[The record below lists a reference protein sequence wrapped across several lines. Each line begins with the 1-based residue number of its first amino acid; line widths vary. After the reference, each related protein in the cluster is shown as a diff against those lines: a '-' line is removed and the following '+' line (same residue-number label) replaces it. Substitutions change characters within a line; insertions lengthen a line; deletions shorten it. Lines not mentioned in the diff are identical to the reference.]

1 MVRIGWDLQGLSPGA
16 TWKTWVSAPT
26 VMASFPLNQNLGFP
40 VHAYIADTLTQ
51 MSGKLWSD
59 QVLAVNN
66 GKSLAAENRRSH
78 VLQLKQAGE
87 TETAIAEL
95 VGVSKTQ
102 VHNDIHR
109 RLSEVRRDD
118 KEAVQQEYNLQR
130 SRYERLLLRWW
141 SQATGPDDERAAK
154 ATQMVLDIL
163 RRLDTIGGLIPEKPL
178 IQLQQQNVMVGGV
191 TFADLLR
198 EAMDGAGQIVEGER
212 VDMGTDLAVGQEERT
227 DD

>member
-1 MVRIGWDLQGLSPGA
+1 MGVN
-16 TWKTWVSAPT
+16 T
-26 VMASFPLNQNLGFP
+26 
-40 VHAYIADTLTQ
+40 
-51 MSGKLWSD
+51 GK
-59 QVLAVNN
+59 A
-66 GKSLAAENRRSH
+66 LAAENRRSQ
-78 VLQLKQAGE
+78 VLQMKMAGA
-87 TETAIAEL
+87 TEVAIAEQ

-109 RLSEVRRDD
+109 RLAEVRRDD

-178 IQLQQQNVMVGGV
+178 IQLQQQNVMGGGV

-227 DD
+227 DG

>member
-1 MVRIGWDLQGLSPGA
+1 MALQNGNKIIAEQRRQQVIQMKMAGA
-16 TWKTWVSAPT
+16 TEQA
-26 VMASFPLNQNLGFP
+26 
-40 VHAYIADTLTQ
+40 IAD
-51 MSGKLWSD
+51 
-59 QVLAVNN
+59 
-66 GKSLAAENRRSH
+66 
-78 VLQLKQAGE
+78 QL
-87 TETAIAEL
+87 
-95 VGVSKTQ
+95 GVSRAQ
-102 VHNDIHR
+102 VWNDVKR
-109 RLSEVRRDD
+109 RLAEVRRDD

-141 SQATGPDDERAAK
+141 SHATGPDDERAAK

-212 VDMGTDLAVGQEERT
+212 VDMGTELAV
-227 DD
+227 DN

>member
-1 MVRIGWDLQGLSPGA
+1 MALQNGNKIIAEQRRQQVIQMKMAGA
-16 TWKTWVSAPT
+16 TEQA
-26 VMASFPLNQNLGFP
+26 
-40 VHAYIADTLTQ
+40 IAD
-51 MSGKLWSD
+51 
-59 QVLAVNN
+59 
-66 GKSLAAENRRSH
+66 
-78 VLQLKQAGE
+78 QL
-87 TETAIAEL
+87 
-95 VGVSKTQ
+95 GVSRAQ
-102 VHNDIHR
+102 VWNDVKR
-109 RLSEVRRDD
+109 RLAEVRRDD

-198 EAMDGAGQIVEGER
+198 EAMDGAGQIVEAEC
-212 VDMGTDLAVGQEERT
+212 VDMGTELAVGQEDRT

>member
-1 MVRIGWDLQGLSPGA
+1 
-16 TWKTWVSAPT
+16 
-26 VMASFPLNQNLGFP
+26 MAL
-40 VHAYIADTLTQ
+40 
-51 MSGKLWSD
+51 
-59 QVLAVNN
+59 NN
-66 GKSLAAENRRSH
+66 GKNLAAENRRSQ
-78 VLQLKQAGE
+78 VLQMKMAGA
-87 TETAIAEL
+87 TETAIAEQ

-191 TFADLLR
+191 TFADILR
-198 EAMDGAGQIVEGER
+198 EAMAGQTIDGESLNGGNPNPDR
-212 VDMGTDLAVGQEERT
+212 EDFSGGESQG
-227 DD
+227 

>member
-1 MVRIGWDLQGLSPGA
+1 
-16 TWKTWVSAPT
+16 
-26 VMASFPLNQNLGFP
+26 MAL
-40 VHAYIADTLTQ
+40 
-51 MSGKLWSD
+51 
-59 QVLAVNN
+59 NN
-66 GKSLAAENRRSH
+66 GKNLAAENRRSQ
-78 VLQLKQAGE
+78 VLQMKMAGA
-87 TETAIAEL
+87 TETAIAEQ

-109 RLSEVRRDD
+109 RLAEVRRDD

-130 SRYERLLLRWW
+130 TRYERLLLRWW
-141 SQATGPDDERAAK
+141 HPAISADDERAAK

-198 EAMDGAGQIVEGER
+198 EATNGVSRTVEGER
-212 VDMGTDLAVGQEERT
+212 GAADPDDALALEPPEG
-227 DD
+227 DAAL